1 MPKKQKSIYQ
11 RLVELP
17 SLAFEDNKKQKGLY
31 LLGIESKKLVY
42 GFSARNNVNEARAEL
57 ESKGYSGEILG
68 NQAYTSRKNF
78 IPNIWKVDKD
88 ITELI
93 DAETLKL
100 ADKVLGSREHVENW
114 FKCNPMCFNG
124 KTPYEVYKLN
134 PKDVSDTLKRI
145 AYGVI
150 Q

>member
-1 MPKKQKSIYQ
+1 MRKSIYQ

-17 SLAFEDNKKQKGLY
+17 SLAFEDNKKQTGLY

-42 GFSARNNVNEARAEL
+42 GFSERNNLDEAKAEL

-68 NQAYTSRKNF
+68 NQVYTSRKNS
-78 IPNIWKVDKD
+78 IPSVWKVDKD
-88 ITELI
+88 ITKLI
-93 DAETLKL
+93 DEKTLKL
-100 ADKVLGSREHVENW
+100 ADKVLGSREATEDW
-114 FKCNPMCFNG
+114 FKCHPQALGG
-124 KTPYEVYKLN
+124 KTPLEYYKTDPKEVSNVLH
-134 PKDVSDTLKRI
+134 RI